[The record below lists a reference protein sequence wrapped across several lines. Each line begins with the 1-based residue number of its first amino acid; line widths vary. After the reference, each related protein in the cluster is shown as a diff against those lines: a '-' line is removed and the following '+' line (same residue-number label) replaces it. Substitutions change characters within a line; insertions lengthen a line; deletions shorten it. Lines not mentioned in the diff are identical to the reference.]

1 MKLISKILEQT
12 DYDRYLFLTFEN
24 DEIVGLNFHQGIG
37 DPLDYYF
44 ATPCPHL
51 TEIYRRLTYQNDK
64 YKNKKGIIHTNSFE
78 LAKWIEGAIKDPR
91 LIFHDSSNKD
101 EMLKLHKE
109 SPEPTVIHP
118 L

>member
-64 YKNKKGIIHTNSFE
+64 YKNKN
-78 LAKWIEGAIKDPR
+78 WDR
-91 LIFHDSSNKD
+91 DFHDTKTLSCISR
-101 EMLKLHKE
+101 LR
-109 SPEPTVIHP
+109 SP
-118 L
+118 